1 MHHASGSNPVVPA
14 YGLTSRC
21 VQKAAGTPSSTGCCH
36 RHEVKRTNPVDCG
49 ADGVGVPSV
58 VVGVTS
64 AGSSLGG
71 PMGPLLKLDA
81 NAFLQRA
88 ERANLFGCDKRQRV
102 AR

>member
-1 MHHASGSNPVVPA
+1 MRAEGGGDAFFH
-14 YGLTSRC
+14 
-21 VQKAAGTPSSTGCCH
+21 GCCH

-49 ADGVGVPSV
+49 AEGVEVPSV

-81 NAFLQRA
+81 NGFLQRA
-88 ERANLFGCDKRQRV
+88 ERANFFGSDQRQR
-102 AR
+102 APR